1 MFSKDISLKE
11 DFGKL
16 TNQIRNDPS
25 KKCSIK
31 APPTYEETEFTY
43 YYFMEIFNQGYK

>member
-1 MFSKDISLKE
+1 MKE

-31 APPTYEETEFTY
+31 APPTNK
-43 YYFMEIFNQGYK
+43 EIESITTLWRSSIKDIND